1 MDTRGKSGGGSAVA
15 SSSMP
20 VYFDVVLP
28 PAYIKSG
35 NALFFHLMPLSLPVK
50 RKKKLNKIFYF
61 IWKKRGERRTVKG
74 RCVPFIFFS
83 PLLFA
88 AGKPTSE
95 EHNSAYKTRLGG
107 I

>member
-1 MDTRGKSGGGSAVA
+1 
-15 SSSMP
+15 
-20 VYFDVVLP
+20 
-28 PAYIKSG
+28 
-35 NALFFHLMPLSLPVK
+35 MPLSLPVK

-61 IWKKRGERRTVKG
+61 IWKKKGGAADGERSMRSFYLF
-74 RCVPFIFFS
+74 P